1 MNKIE
6 IKKNDNIDL
15 WNEIPPKKGKVLYA
29 LAKSVI
35 NKMKFPCEQR
45 AQMALEPFVGEIMNS
60 LSPDGVLLYHGNKD

>member
-29 LAKSVI
+29 LAKS
-35 NKMKFPCEQR
+35 
-45 AQMALEPFVGEIMNS
+45 A
-60 LSPDGVLLYHGNKD
+60 